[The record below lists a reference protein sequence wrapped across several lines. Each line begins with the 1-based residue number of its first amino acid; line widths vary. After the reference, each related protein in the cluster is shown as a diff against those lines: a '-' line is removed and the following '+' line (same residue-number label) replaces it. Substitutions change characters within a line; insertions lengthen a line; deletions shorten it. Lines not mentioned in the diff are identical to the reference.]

1 MLQGAIIGA
10 VVGVVVS
17 LIMLVA
23 RRNFRTKFLRAL
35 KEGGP
40 ATARQVLDGKARPA
54 TKIGINRILDQ
65 RERMAALALLGD
77 VTALEQEI
85 AAHTGT
91 LTAVVQVNALA
102 LLGIAVRS
110 ADPTDAARRLDE
122 LAGQMERDGGRTMA
136 LVKKKTRAL
145 AVLAQ
150 GLTGQSVP
158 SQTRMTLDS
167 FNGDGGMVQLLVWQA
182 TAQALEK
189 TGQTQQAQ
197 GIRQKVRV
205 FTDAFE
211 RLAPSAS

>member
-1 MLQGAIIGA
+1 MLEGAIIGA
-10 VVGVVVS
+10 IVGVIFS
-17 LIMLVA
+17 LVMLLA
-23 RRNFRTKFLRAL
+23 RRGFRTKLLRAL

-40 ATARQVLDGKARPA
+40 EAARALLDRKVEPA
-54 TKIGINRILDQ
+54 TKVGVNQILSQ

-77 VTALEQEI
+77 VAALEQEI
-85 AAHTGT
+85 AGHRGT
-91 LTAVVQVNALA
+91 LTAVVQVNALG
-102 LLGIAVRS
+102 LLGVAVRS
-110 ADPTDAARRLDE
+110 ADPADAARRLDE
-122 LAGQMERDGGRTMA
+122 LAAQMEREGGRTFA

-150 GLTGQSVP
+150 GLTGREIP

-167 FNGDGGMVQLLVWQA
+167 FSGDGGMVQLLVWQA

-197 GIRQKVRV
+197 GIRDKVRA

-211 RLAPSAS
+211 RPATG